1 MNKIFPIFIIFTFSL
16 ITTAQEKKKVDI
28 RNADYTYINNEKH
41 PDYWRLIGNVNIF
54 HNETNMFCDS
64 AYYFS
69 ENEKIIAFNNIKI
82 TKDDDLNLY
91 GDKLN
96 YDGENNLA
104 VISSNVLFKNNKSQ
118 LTTNELKFNLKENII
133 YYETKSRIIKENQ
146 DIRSNVGSY
155 NLDEEKYEFRDSVI
169 FSSDKYLLKTNKLIS
184 YENKNN
190 SKLIGPSYIYF
201 DDKTIFCNEG
211 YITKNSAEF
220 FNNAS
225 ITTNDIK
232 IASDSIYY
240 DEIKKSILTL
250 GNVVLTDTIN
260 NLLIS
265 SNEAIFL
272 EVEEKMT
279 FKKEPCLKLMSND
292 DTLTV
297 YSKIFESY
305 SNKGETTIH
314 AKSNVEFFNTDL
326 IGKCDSLYYS
336 SYDSSITLYDE
347 PIIWIDEYQ
356 IFSDT
361 ISINYFDKKIN
372 KLILISNPLIISKND
387 SLEYN
392 QIKGKK
398 MIGSFKDNKLKN
410 IQVLGNGQSIY
421 YLNENDKTIGLNY
434 LESSN
439 ITLVFKDK
447 KINNINYEIIP
458 HSKTSPINEIKKN
471 DRYLKGFKWKID
483 EKPKIK

>member
-1 MNKIFPIFIIFTFSL
+1 
-16 ITTAQEKKKVDI
+16 
-28 RNADYTYINNEKH
+28 
-41 PDYWRLIGNVNIF
+41 
-54 HNETNMFCDS
+54 MFCDS

-82 TKDDDLNLY
+82 TKDDNLNLY
-91 GDKLN
+91 GEKLN

-146 DIRSNVGSY
+146 DIRSNIGSY

-169 FSSDKYLLKTNKLIS
+169 FSSEKYLLKTNKLIS

-361 ISINYFDKKIN
+361 ILINYFDKKIN
-372 KLILISNPLIISKND
+372 KLFLISNPLIISKND

-398 MIGSFKDNKLKN
+398 
-410 IQVLGNGQSIY
+410 
-421 YLNENDKTIGLNY
+421 
-434 LESSN
+434 
-439 ITLVFKDK
+439 
-447 KINNINYEIIP
+447 
-458 HSKTSPINEIKKN
+458 
-471 DRYLKGFKWKID
+471 
-483 EKPKIK
+483 

>member
-1 MNKIFPIFIIFTFSL
+1 MGQ
-16 ITTAQEKKKVDI
+16 A
-28 RNADYTYINNEKH
+28 
-41 PDYWRLIGNVNIF
+41 
-54 HNETNMFCDS
+54 
-64 AYYFS
+64 
-69 ENEKIIAFNNIKI
+69 
-82 TKDDDLNLY
+82 
-91 GDKLN
+91 
-96 YDGENNLA
+96 
-104 VISSNVLFKNNKSQ
+104 
-118 LTTNELKFNLKENII
+118 
-133 YYETKSRIIKENQ
+133 
-146 DIRSNVGSY
+146 
-155 NLDEEKYEFRDSVI
+155 
-169 FSSDKYLLKTNKLIS
+169 
-184 YENKNN
+184 
-190 SKLIGPSYIYF
+190 YIYF

-225 ITTNDIK
+225 ITTNDFK
-232 IASDSIYY
+232 IISDSIYY

-260 NLLIS
+260 NLLIN

-279 FKKEPCLKLMSND
+279 FKKDPCLKLMSND

-372 KLILISNPLIISKND
+372 KLFLISNPLIISKND

-483 EKPKIK
+483 EKPEIKNNYSRILKDVLLFNALPFSELLSAIGLELPYPI

>member
-1 MNKIFPIFIIFTFSL
+1 MNKIFPIFITLTFSL

-28 RNADYTYINNEKH
+28 KNADYTYINNEKH

-82 TKDDDLNLY
+82 TKDDNLNLY
-91 GDKLN
+91 GEKLN

-146 DIRSNVGSY
+146 DIRSNIGSY

-201 DDKTIFCNEG
+201 DDKTIYCNEG
-211 YITKNSAEF
+211 YNTKNSAEF

-297 YSKIFESY
+297 YSKVFESY

-314 AKSNVEFFNTDL
+314 AKSNVEFFTNL
-326 IGKCDSLYYS
+326 LESEIG
-336 SYDSSITLYDE
+336 
-347 PIIWIDEYQ
+347 PII
-356 IFSDT
+356 FS
-361 ISINYFDKKIN
+361 
-372 KLILISNPLIISKND
+372 
-387 SLEYN
+387 
-392 QIKGKK
+392 
-398 MIGSFKDNKLKN
+398 
-410 IQVLGNGQSIY
+410 
-421 YLNENDKTIGLNY
+421 
-434 LESSN
+434 
-439 ITLVFKDK
+439 
-447 KINNINYEIIP
+447 
-458 HSKTSPINEIKKN
+458 
-471 DRYLKGFKWKID
+471 
-483 EKPKIK
+483 